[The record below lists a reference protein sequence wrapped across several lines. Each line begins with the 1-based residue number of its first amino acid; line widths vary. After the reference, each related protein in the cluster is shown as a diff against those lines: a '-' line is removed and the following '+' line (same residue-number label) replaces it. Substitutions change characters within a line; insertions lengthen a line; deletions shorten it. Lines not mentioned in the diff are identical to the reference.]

1 MPGPQPAQ
9 VEDPVVPDGQ
19 AKVYFLDGSWKA
31 FDVTPATTVGELLSD
46 VRARLGIATANA
58 FALYRTGAGFENATP
73 ITVLC

>member
-1 MPGPQPAQ
+1 MWSAVTQEA
-9 VEDPVVPDGQ
+9 E
-19 AKVYFLDGSWKA
+19 KFLLRRA
-31 FDVTPATTVGELLSD
+31 D

>member
-1 MPGPQPAQ
+1 M
-9 VEDPVVPDGQ
+9 VPDGQ
-19 AKVYFLDGSWKA
+19 ARFTSLTVRARL
-31 FDVTPATTVGELLSD
+31 DVTPATTVGELLSD